1 MRTHT
6 AEDLEKDLSLL
17 WEHEGEGVS
26 QIALA
31 VREGISQGHLSRRL
45 ARARRYRA
53 ELERQA
59 ARDSQICEFD
69 EHDLPHLA
77 ITSDPARERGHWY
90 EPESGHASVDS
101 GRVRIGNHNG
111 TRLRVLP
118 INGGVKAEE
127 AVRQHKPDPDGL
139 KGGVG

>member
-1 MRTHT
+1 MRIYT

-17 WEHEGEGVS
+17 WEYESDGLS
-26 QIALA
+26 QPALA
-31 VREGISQGHLSRRL
+31 EREGMSQGHLSRRL
-45 ARARRYRA
+45 ARARRCRA
-53 ELERQA
+53 ELEKQA
-59 ARDSQICEFD
+59 ERVQPCEPD

-111 TRLRVLP
+111 TRLRVLS
-118 INGGVKAEE
+118 INGGTKTEE
-127 AVRQHKPDPDGL
+127 AVRQHKPDPKGL